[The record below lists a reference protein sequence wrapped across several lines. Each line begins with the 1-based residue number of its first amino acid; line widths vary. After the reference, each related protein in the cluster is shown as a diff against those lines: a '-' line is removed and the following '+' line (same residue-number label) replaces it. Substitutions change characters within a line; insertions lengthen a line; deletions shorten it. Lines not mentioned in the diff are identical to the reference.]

1 MAQEGSTAGLY
12 ILITFLILLVV
23 GALLYFGGVFGGK
36 KNEVDINI
44 NKPGVILRVTR

>member
-12 ILITFLILLVV
+12 ILITFLIILVV
-23 GALLYFGGVFGGK
+23 GALLYFGGIFGGK

-44 NKPGVILRVTR
+44 NKPSVVLHVTR